1 MGRSKKRGLDYFAF
15 DVDFFEDIR
24 VRKLIKIQG
33 AKAISVYALLLCI
46 IYKKGYYARWEDELL
61 FVISEKTGYDE
72 AFIGEAIWCCVKIGL
87 LDKGMFDKEVITSV
101 EIQETYRNVCRN
113 QKRRRCDMDEYC
125 LITSEEMPITS
136 EEMPITSEEIIF
148 SPEETEKKESDIK
161 KDKDKEESQKTKE
174 NLSTIVDKQK
184 KGKSPAVAK
193 PLEERKKDFYDSL
206 VPYLGKYDKKM
217 LRDFYDYWAE
227 TNDGGHK
234 MRWEITKTKG
244 GTFELSRRLARWKQN
259 QGIYSSGGGVPK
271 RGISIT
277 EAIEGAYVPDTIDM
291 TKLLGG

>member
-72 AFIGEAIWCCVKIGL
+72 AFIGEVIRCCVKIGL
-87 LDKGMFDKEVITSV
+87 LDKGMFDEGIITSV
-101 EIQETYRNVCRN
+101 EIQRAYRNVCRN
-113 QKRRRCDMDEYC
+113 LKRWYDIEEYC
-125 LITSEEMPITS
+125 LITS

-148 SPEETEKKESDIK
+148 SPEEIEKKESDIK
-161 KDKDKEESQKTKE
+161 KDKDKEESQKSKE

-184 KGKSPAVAK
+184 KGKSPAVTK

-206 VPYLGKYDKKM
+206 VPYLGKYGKKM

-227 TNDGGHK
+227 TNDGGLK

-259 QGIYSSGGGVPK
+259 QGIFSSGGGVPK
-271 RGISIT
+271 RGISIA
-277 EAIEGAYVPDTIDM
+277 EAIEGAYVPEAIDM